1 MRKDLMKARTL
12 FEMDQFVKLTE
23 VRGIMREALQ
33 TIYDRMTKS
42 DDLVKQHGR
51 AVNRMDGIVKSL

>member
-42 DDLVKQHGR
+42 DDLVK
-51 AVNRMDGIVKSL
+51 